1 MIKLAF
7 LALSL
12 ALVTGCSGGGQTVA
26 SAPHTCPAFSG
37 GSVTDPATQP
47 PDGAMGVSPSLGSI
61 AVPFVDGLAGHTGVL
76 VVSPPGTGGATV
88 VTSPFVQS
96 GATLTATI
104 PALAAHTTYFT
115 SADVLVSA
123 GTGPLGCD
131 VRRLYV
137 LGSFTTQ

>member
-1 MIKLAF
+1 M
-7 LALSL
+7 
-12 ALVTGCSGGGQTVA
+12 TQ
-26 SAPHTCPAFSG
+26 PADGARGVSPAV
-37 GSVTDPATQP
+37 GSVT
-47 PDGAMGVSPSLGSI
+47 
-61 AVPFVDGLAGHTGVL
+61 VPFVDGLAGHAGVL

-104 PALAAHTTYFT
+104 PPLAANTTYFA

-123 GTGPLGCD
+123 GTGPFGCD
-131 VRRLYV
+131 VVRLYV